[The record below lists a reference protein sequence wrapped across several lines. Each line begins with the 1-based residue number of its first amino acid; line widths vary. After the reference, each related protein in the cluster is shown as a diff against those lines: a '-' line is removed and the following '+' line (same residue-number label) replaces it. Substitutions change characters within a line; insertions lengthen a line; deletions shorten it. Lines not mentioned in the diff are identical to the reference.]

1 MIDGTHRNVREVA
14 GEIDALR
21 GDIGGLVAELDRR
34 RHEMMDLRLQA
45 RRHPVFVAAVVAG
58 AALVVGSLVAVALRA
73 RSERRRP
80 AVKARHVRDAMRRL
94 VDHPHRVA
102 AEPSMTQKIVTAIAI
117 AAGTAATKRLM
128 ERAIAPPPPRRTA
141 MAR

>member
-1 MIDGTHRNVREVA
+1 
-14 GEIDALR
+14 
-21 GDIGGLVAELDRR
+21 
-34 RHEMMDLRLQA
+34 
-45 RRHPVFVAAVVAG
+45 
-58 AALVVGSLVAVALRA
+58 
-73 RSERRRP
+73 
-80 AVKARHVRDAMRRL
+80 VRDAMRRL